1 MHQIKCEKSVHQRKI
16 MALSLRVK
24 KKKKKPKKIQ
34 CYNIIVV
41 MGKMEG

>member
-1 MHQIKCEKSVHQRKI
+1 MHQIKFEKSVHQRKI
-16 MALSLRVK
+16 MALSLRV